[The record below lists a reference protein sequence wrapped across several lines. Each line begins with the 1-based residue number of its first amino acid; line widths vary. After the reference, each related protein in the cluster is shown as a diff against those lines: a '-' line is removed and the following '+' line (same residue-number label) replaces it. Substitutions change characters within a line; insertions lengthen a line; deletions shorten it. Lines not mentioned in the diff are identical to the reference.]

1 VLIHIHDL
9 TLFNSHTGDTSNP
22 HQTSFSSL
30 TSTAHTHTI
39 SEVVNLQTELDGKTD
54 NTDFTSHTGD
64 TTIHY
69 TKGSINLSDL
79 GSSAHTHTLS
89 EITDFNTY
97 SGNVQTQLDTKIQN
111 GVNSGGANE
120 VFTLELIYILEQL
133 VVVVILQYLLLVI
146 SLK

>member
-1 VLIHIHDL
+1 LDGKTDL

-64 TTIHY
+64 TT
-69 TKGSINLSDL
+69 
-79 GSSAHTHTLS
+79 
-89 EITDFNTY
+89 NTY
-97 SGNVQTQLDTKIQN
+97 T
-111 GVNSGGANE
+111 
-120 VFTLELIYILEQL
+120 
-133 VVVVILQYLLLVI
+133 
-146 SLK
+146 